1 MNLKDM
7 GVKFSYEKDYD
18 FDEDFLETL
27 YNAPQTLSLV
37 IALYIEEHLP
47 DLPVNEL
54 STHLMAGLVY
64 HFDEPVPFVIEVT
77 RPDEYLTILTDLVFI
92 DMDEYL
98 DFINLKLNLKIDER
112 FSYPRL
118 VTNSK

>member
-1 MNLKDM
+1 
-7 GVKFSYEKDYD
+7 
-18 FDEDFLETL
+18 
-27 YNAPQTLSLV
+27 
-37 IALYIEEHLP
+37 
-47 DLPVNEL
+47 
-54 STHLMAGLVY
+54 MAGLVY
-64 HFDEPVPFVIEVT
+64 HFDEPVPFVIEIT